1 MKLLKHL
8 FKAFWLFLLR
18 NDGGKKRER
27 EKTRKAAE
35 NACVRIRSSGDRS
48 WDWSVSIFFGSVIR
62 SWRARVDALFRKG
75 IDDEPVIEI
84 GGPANG
90 KTHSPVLQWKINRK
104 TVCFL
109 GQTVHGP
116 FDALSINCVT
126 RRKINFEMIWCYI
139 PTKGEQLNNIWWQC
153 YGYIITRQ
161 YNKRVGS
168 SSSRRQMDATPTREN
183 KGRNSSSI
191 CLCKP
196 QKPTLPRAAL

>member
-18 NDGGKKRER
+18 NDGGMI
-27 EKTRKAAE
+27 RKVAK

-62 SWRARVDALFRKG
+62 SRRARVDALFRKR

-126 RRKINFEMIWCYI
+126 RRKKKEILKWFDAAYPRKVNSW
-139 PTKGEQLNNIWWQC
+139 
-153 YGYIITRQ
+153 IIFDGNVTDT
-161 YNKRVGS
+161 S
-168 SSSRRQMDATPTREN
+168 
-183 KGRNSSSI
+183 
-191 CLCKP
+191 
-196 QKPTLPRAAL
+196 